1 MAAAVSIASSWAF
14 QLSFATIPNHSGSPL
29 LKLSP
34 NFSSNLRRLSL
45 PLLSCNPTKFRHPLP
60 PKASVES
67 LEYVIEPGTKVK
79 FPKDLNVPGCTE
91 SLVLL
96 GTGFREK
103 TFAIIGVKVYAAGFY
118 TKSSIKLTLDALKGK
133 PADAVL
139 EDSSLFKSVYQ
150 APLDK
155 SLWIILVRHVDGQ
168 TFWNA
173 LNDVISPRIKKP
185 TAVDES
191 ALSTFRNTFQGRDLM
206 QGTSIFLTWTQHS
219 NMLVSISSDGFPTEV
234 DAKIE
239 SPNVSSALF
248 DAFFGDSPVSPT
260 LKVSVADGL
269 AKNFS

>member
-1 MAAAVSIASSWAF
+1 MAAAVSYASSWAL
-14 QLSFATIPNHSGSPL
+14 QLRFANIPNHSGSPL
-29 LKLSP
+29 VKLSP

-45 PLLSCNPTKFRHPLP
+45 PFLSCNPTKFRHPLP
-60 PKASVES
+60 PKAS
-67 LEYVIEPGTKVK
+67 
-79 FPKDLNVPGCTE
+79 
-91 SLVLL
+91 
-96 GTGFREK
+96 GFREK

-133 PADAVL
+133 PAGTVL

-239 SPNVSSALF
+239 SPNVTLALF

-269 AKNFS
+269 AKYLS